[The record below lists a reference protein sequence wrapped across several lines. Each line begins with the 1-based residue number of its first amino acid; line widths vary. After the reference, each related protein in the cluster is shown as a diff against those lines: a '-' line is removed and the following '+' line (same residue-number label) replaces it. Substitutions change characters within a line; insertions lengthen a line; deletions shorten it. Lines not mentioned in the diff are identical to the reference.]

1 MEDFIMKK
9 IFVLIGVAILALTA
23 CNQDLINTDLDEG
36 KYPAITF
43 NMSATHPDGVAT
55 KAVKTGWETNDVVFV
70 FFSTATAPQYLEMK
84 WDGSKWVNTEK
95 NSLALAENAT
105 GTMRAVYLP
114 FGSSATV
121 LNSEGA
127 YTFSE
132 TYYSYYLTATLDY
145 TVTDGVVSGTF
156 DMQIPEGYIQL
167 FVDKADAAP
176 GEVIEL
182 RNKNLTPQGIV
193 SIASDGTITHTTSA
207 TGAPLPGYVYDKEV
221 KASGESKGYLF
232 SGILAAGVRD
242 VKTDYHFTLV
252 SGGWKGDYYKKSY
265 TGKKLY
271 TGSAAGRAVKLPAI
285 ANWTKITE
293 YFPID
298 LGIDV
303 RGKRVYWAEKNL
315 GASSEA
321 GAGDYYSWGE
331 IEPYYTGDDP
341 QVNPAS
347 WKSGKESG
355 YNWPSYTRY
364 TTDNGASFTK
374 YTYTGDWDTPET
386 LEPKDDAA
394 NVVLGGDWRV
404 PTMFELMEGLH
415 YSAQGI
421 WVVEGESG
429 SSQGHR
435 ITSKHAGYSSSIFLP
450 WQGYRNEK
458 SINEVFVNGG
468 GTLWTSTRHG
478 GTIGY
483 AHAFDFGLGGADW
496 GSSWRVLGRAIRP
509 VTD

>member
-1 MEDFIMKK
+1 MKK

-23 CNQDLINTDLDEG
+23 CNQDLINTDFDEG

-43 NMSATHPDGVAT
+43 NLSATHPDGVAT
-55 KAVKTGWETNDVVFV
+55 KAVKTDWETNDVVFV

-84 WDGSKWVNTEK
+84 WDGSKWINTEK

-145 TVTDGVVSGTF
+145 TVTGGVVSGTF
-156 DMQIPEGYIQL
+156 DMQIPEGYIQF

-176 GEVIEL
+176 GDVIEL

-207 TGAPLPGYVYDKEV
+207 TGAPLPGYVYDKEI

-232 SGILAAGVRD
+232 SGILAAGVRG
-242 VKTDYHFTLV
+242 VSTDYHFTLV

-265 TGKKLY
+265 TGKTLY
-271 TGSAAGRAVKLPAI
+271 TGTSTGRAIKLHAI
-285 ANWTKITE
+285 ANWTPITE
-293 YFPID
+293 YKPID

-303 RGKRVYWAEKNL
+303 GGKRVYWADRNL
-315 GASSEA
+315 GASSES
-321 GAGDYYSWGE
+321 GAGDYYAWGE
-331 IEPYYTGDDP
+331 TAPYYTGDP
-341 QVNPAS
+341 QANPPA
-347 WKSGKESG
+347 WKSGKEGGYVLASYSLYSSG
-355 YNWPSYTRY
+355 Y
-364 TTDNGASFTK
+364 TK
-374 YTYTGDWDTPET
+374 YTSTTELET
-386 LEPKDDAA
+386 LELADDAA
-394 NVVLGGDWRV
+394 NVLLGGDWRI
-404 PTMFELMEGLH
+404 PTLSEAMDGLKLQGNWVDEGVDAV
-415 YSAQGI
+415 SR
-421 WVVEGESG
+421 
-429 SSQGHR
+429 GHR
-435 ITSKHAGYSSSIFLP
+435 ITSRHAGYSSSIFIP
-450 WQGYRNEK
+450 WQGYRSGTTIEMVYV
-458 SINEVFVNGG
+458 SGG
-468 GTLWTSTRHG
+468 GTLWLSTRWNSLAQF
-478 GTIGY
+478 
-483 AHAFDFGLGGADW
+483 AHCLDFSLGGVDQGGDW
-496 GSSWRVLGRAIRP
+496 RGDRGRAIRP